1 MAVNLSALAGAGQQF
16 FDNNGTP
23 LSGGKLYSYEAG
35 ATTPQATYTSVSG
48 ATAHTNPIILDS
60 AGRVATGEIWLTAGQ
75 NYKFVL
81 KTSAEVTIA
90 TWNNITGINGT
101 GLATNA
107 SSVQYD
113 PAGAGAVA
121 TTAQAK
127 LREIISV
134 NDFGGSNSTIFF
146 TEALAA
152 ANGRVVTV
160 PEANNTTALPVNYAT
175 ALLEY
180 QGETDTRLFSDT
192 VDGTAKKLFKGQFPL
207 SHAGSRRSI
216 LGIEAQPQGS
226 GLNGPASA
234 DCGMTVGVRKKGFA
248 GATRPDTGEIDG
260 LYIVVR
266 QDGPTGQPNAGPLSS
281 DASGILVDIQNTN
294 DCGFTSAWEAVTSNY
309 NTTSAA
315 IGYSINTQIGALI
328 MNASPTPT
336 GFGYVAG
343 ANAGSLNAAFYAIKS
358 GTGVWDKILDAPD
371 SVSIDKFGGYIAYS
385 TAWPSGSFSISRTSD
400 TANASTQFNHRGTGA
415 LYLNC
420 AEAGA
425 IQFGI
430 NNATVL
436 EINPAGHFAPT
447 TNLVGDLGISTNR
460 FSQVYAFQLN
470 LGDTS
475 SNGVYIRSGAG
486 SPEGNVTAPVGSLY
500 LNTSGSTSTTLYVKT
515 SGTGNTG
522 WTAK

>member
-35 ATTPQATYTSVSG
+35 TTTPQATYTSVSG
-48 ATAHTNPIILDS
+48 VTAHTNPIILDS
-60 AGRVATGEIWLTAGQ
+60 AGRVATGEIWLTAGE

-90 TWNNITGINGT
+90 TWDNITGINGT

-107 SSVQYD
+107 INVAYD
-113 PAGAGAVA
+113 PAGAGAV
-121 TTAQAK
+121 TTSAQAK

-134 NDFGGSNSTIFF
+134 NDFGASNLTSSF

-152 ANGRVVTV
+152 ANGRVVTI
-160 PEANNTTALPVNYAT
+160 PEANNTTALPASYST

-180 QGETDTRLFSDT
+180 QGEADTRLFSDT
-192 VDGTAKKLFKGQFPL
+192 VDGTAKKLLKGQFP
-207 SHAGSRRSI
+207 SPHQNSRRSI

-248 GATRPDTGEIDG
+248 GLTRPDTGEIDG

-328 MNASPTPT
+328 MNASPAPT
-336 GFGYVAG
+336 GFGFIAG
-343 ANAGSLNAAFYAIKS
+343 ANAGSLNSAFYAIKS
-358 GTGVWDKILDAPD
+358 GTGVWNYILEAPD
-371 SVSIDKFGGYIAYS
+371 SVSIDKFGAYVAYS
-385 TAWPSGSFSISRTSD
+385 TAWPSGSFSISRTAD

-415 LYLNC
+415 LYFNC

-425 IQFGI
+425 IQFGTSNTTRWGMNDDGGFYPAANLSGPI
-430 NNATVL
+430 GATSL
-436 EINPAGHFAPT
+436 RIT
-447 TNLVGDLGISTNR
+447 TLFTQQIDIGNSSTGCK
-460 FSQVYAFQLN
+460 VI
-470 LGDTS
+470 T
-475 SNGVYIRSGAG
+475 GAG
-486 SPEGNVTAPVGSLY
+486 TPEGNVTATVGSLY
-500 LNTSGSTSTTLYVKT
+500 LNTSGGTSTTLYVKT
-515 SGTGNTG
+515 SGIGNTG

>member
-35 ATTPQATYTSVSG
+35 TTTPQATYTSVSG
-48 ATAHTNPIILDS
+48 VAAHTNPIILDS

-90 TWNNITGINGT
+90 TWDNITGINGT

-107 SSVQYD
+107 SNVGYD
-113 PAGAGAVA
+113 PAGVGAV
-121 TTAQAK
+121 TTSAQAK

-134 NDFGGSNSTIFF
+134 NDFGASNLTSSF

-152 ANGRVVTV
+152 ANGRIVTV
-160 PEANNTTALPVNYAT
+160 PEANNTTALPEDYST

-192 VDGTAKKLFKGQFPL
+192 VDGTAKKLLKGQFP
-207 SHAGSRRSI
+207 SPHQNSRRSI
-216 LGIEAQPQGS
+216 LGVEAQPQGS

-234 DCGMTVGVRKKGFA
+234 DCGLTVGVRKKGFD
-248 GATRPDTGEIDG
+248 GATRPPAGEIDG

-266 QDGPTGQPNAGPLSS
+266 QDGPTGQPSGGSNSS
-281 DASGILVDIQNTN
+281 DASGILVDIQNI
-294 DCGFTSAWEAVTSNY
+294 DDVGFTSAWEAATSNY
-309 NTTSAA
+309 NRAA
-315 IGYSINTQIGALI
+315 GAITRSIQTQIGVLN
-328 MNASPTPT
+328 MNGSPVTSY
-336 GFGYVAG
+336 GYVCSATTGALGTAYYAG
-343 ANAGSLNAAFYAIKS
+343 KAS
-358 GTGVWDKILDAPD
+358 GASWDYILDAPG
-371 SVSIDKFGGYIAYS
+371 SVKIDKYGNYVAINP
-385 TAWPSGSFSISRTSD
+385 AWGSGAFSISRTNE
-400 TANASTQFNHRGTGA
+400 TTNASTQFNHRGTGA
-415 LYLNC
+415 LFLNC

-430 NNATVL
+430 SNATVL
-436 EINPAGHFAPT
+436 EINAAGHFLPT
-447 TNLVGDLGISTNR
+447 TNLVGNLGTPTRR
-460 FSQVYAFQLN
+460 FSELYAYQLN
-470 LGDTS
+470 LGDSS

-515 SGTGNTG
+515 SGIGNTG